1 MEYRFLFNNE
11 VVEYAEQYKR
21 KVIEEIHRKALGV
34 LNRGDPEVALILTY
48 IVSIIMCNACIWE
61 HTESK
66 TLASIQ
72 LNALRF
78 TLEVGKACPTA
89 GLSGESG

>member
-1 MEYRFLFNNE
+1 MEL
-11 VVEYAEQYKR
+11 
-21 KVIEEIHRKALGV
+21 
-34 LNRGDPEVALILTY
+34 DPEVALILTY

-72 LNALRF
+72 LNAVYLGGRES
-78 TLEVGKACPTA
+78 LSHSRSILGIGVDSLQHDGKIEILHEN
-89 GLSGESG
+89 G